1 MSNGIAVITGDL
13 YRSSTGYDRGLP
25 YVKSMENM
33 LKQISDDSSFLVRK
47 IDIFRGDFFQITLY
61 EPNTIFEVSV
71 YIRSFLIALTEENE
85 IKYDARLSLSYS
97 ETNSSAG
104 TDGKSYFEEAYIISG
119 KNLDAMEKDV
129 MMEFNSSISSWHHS
143 FHGAVRLL
151 DFMVGSLSKPQA
163 EVLSWAVRNK
173 EIYIPEIAL
182 ATNKSQQNI
191 HKLIQRGGI
200 KNIMSFLEFSK
211 EQINYLR

>member
-25 YVKSMENM
+25 YVKSMESM
-33 LKQISDDSSFLVRK
+33 LRKISDDSAFLVRK
-47 IDIFRGDFFQITLY
+47 IDVFRGDFFQITLH
-61 EPNTIFEVSV
+61 EPTTIFEVSV
-71 YIRSFLIALTEENE
+71 YIRSFLIALTEENG

-97 ETNSSAG
+97 ETNSSVG
-104 TDGKSYFEEAYIISG
+104 IDSKSYFEEAYIISG
-119 KNLDAMEKDV
+119 KNLDFMEKDV
-129 MMEFNSSISSWHHS
+129 MMEFNSSIRSWHHS

-163 EVLSWAVRNK
+163 EVLSWAIRNK
-173 EIYIPEIAL
+173 GIQIPEIAL
-182 ATNKSQQNI
+182 DTKKSQQNI
-191 HKLIQRGGI
+191 HKLINRGGI